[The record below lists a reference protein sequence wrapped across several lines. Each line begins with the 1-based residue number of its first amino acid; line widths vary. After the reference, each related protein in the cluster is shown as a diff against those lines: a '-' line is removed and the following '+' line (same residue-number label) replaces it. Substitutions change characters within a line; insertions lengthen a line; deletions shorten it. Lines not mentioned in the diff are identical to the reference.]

1 MILLKIDREVQF
13 GDTHQID
20 MSSKFV
26 VEPHRCLKLL
36 LAIHSES
43 NATTAF
49 APSSLGAMAAL
60 STLVL
65 LAAPFS
71 GDEKPPR
78 GWDRRLCV
86 L

>member
-1 MILLKIDREVQF
+1 MILLKIDRKVQF

-43 NATTAF
+43 TATTAF
-49 APSSLGAMAAL
+49 APSSLGALAAL
-60 STLVL
+60 SAL
-65 LAAPFS
+65 LIRALGCTFFRRREAAS
-71 GDEKPPR
+71 
-78 GWDRRLCV
+78 RLG
-86 L
+86 